1 MTIEEIRKELAK
13 LEELEHIA
21 DVAEAE
27 YSKFPEDEEKEQA
40 FDEAYQKQYDCFM
53 GISNAIVE
61 LTNGQINIA
70 TARAIVSGKRDRLKA
85 ILSKTA

>member
-1 MTIEEIRKELAK
+1 MTIKEIRTELVK
-13 LEELEHIA
+13 LEELEQIA
-21 DVAEAE
+21 DAAEAE
-27 YSKFPEDEEKEQA
+27 YSKFPEDEEKERA

-53 GISNAIVE
+53 RISTAIVQ

-70 TARAIVSGKRDRLKA
+70 SARAIVSGKRDRLKA